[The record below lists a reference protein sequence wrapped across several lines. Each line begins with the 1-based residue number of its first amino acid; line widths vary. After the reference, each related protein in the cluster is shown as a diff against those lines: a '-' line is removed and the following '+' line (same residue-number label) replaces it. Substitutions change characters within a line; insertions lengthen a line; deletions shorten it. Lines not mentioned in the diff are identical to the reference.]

1 MGQGLIRGWE
11 PSLGGGAPCGSDPR
25 VCGPSALPD
34 PGRPRA
40 VLQHQGPPR
49 AEQAHL
55 RGSSHGAAATGLCL
69 LGGQAEDPAAKG
81 FDSPVSTLSFPWGS
95 LSLTELFHGML
106 LLSFTVG

>member
-1 MGQGLIRGWE
+1 MAGNLHLGVGRPVAQTPGSAAPLPCPTPAARGQCSSTRALPE
-11 PSLGGGAPCGSDPR
+11 PSRRIS
-25 VCGPSALPD
+25 
-34 PGRPRA
+34 
-40 VLQHQGPPR
+40 
-49 AEQAHL
+49 
-55 RGSSHGAAATGLCL
+55 GAAATGLCL